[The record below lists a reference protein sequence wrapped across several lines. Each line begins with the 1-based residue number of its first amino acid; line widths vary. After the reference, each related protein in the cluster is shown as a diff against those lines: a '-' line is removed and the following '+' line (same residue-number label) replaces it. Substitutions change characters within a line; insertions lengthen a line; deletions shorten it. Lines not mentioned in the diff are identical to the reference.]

1 MGWNER
7 TRTIII
13 SCQSN
18 WSNEVKTRP
27 ELLLYVFFTQMIF
40 HSFRSNARGVNS
52 ECEVQTRPECMYYT
66 TRSHEQLFL
75 YTSRGCQTP
84 CATCY
89 SSKCTTQSTHT
100 RKTLTWYGIMVRVM
114 YIPDT
119 YSYNIMRDVLLKE
132 MYRSC
137 KSTACSEGTC
147 ILFESHTS
155 SMRGDSSLRA
165 HCGHEKTIRRQYTH
179 NAHQEIQ
186 PATATRGSRRY
197 YLLLHAT
204 RYMLH

>member
-1 MGWNER
+1 M
-7 TRTIII
+7 
-13 SCQSN
+13 CD
-18 WSNEVKTRP
+18 V
-27 ELLLYVFFTQMIF
+27 LLVEMY
-40 HSFRSNARGVNS
+40 HSV
-52 ECEVQTRPECMYYT
+52 YT
-66 TRSHEQLFL
+66 HI
-75 YTSRGCQTP
+75 
-84 CATCY
+84 
-89 SSKCTTQSTHT
+89 
-100 RKTLTWYGIMVRVM
+100 RKTLTWYGIMVPGTTVRVM
-114 YIPDT
+114 HIPDT
-119 YSYNIMRDVLLKE
+119 YSYNIMRDVLLEE

-147 ILFESHTS
+147 IPFESHTG
-155 SMRGDSSLRA
+155 SMRDSSLRA